1 MSKIIKIKHKGVD
14 IIELLELKNDYTF
27 KRVFG
32 FTGNEEIT
40 KDLVSAILKEPVNN
54 IELNCKEIL
63 EREVFDDK
71 LGILDIRAKLNNNID
86 CDIEMQVVD
95 QKNIEKRL
103 LFYLSRM
110 YGQNVRKGQEYKDAN
125 KCIAILFTDFNIEKL
140 KPIKKYKTKW
150 NFREEDYSDVVLTDA
165 MEIHIIELSKIQK
178 YSENKELD
186 IWVNFINGAGDFDMS
201 KANEQVKKAK
211 EVLEEISEN
220 EHEQYLAHLREKYIL
235 DQNNLL
241 SSGYERGLEQ
251 GTRNERIEIA
261 KKLKEKKVDIE
272 IIIETTGLTKEEIE
286 RL

>member
-1 MSKIIKIKHKGVD
+1 
-14 IIELLELKNDYTF
+14 
-27 KRVFG
+27 
-32 FTGNEEIT
+32 
-40 KDLVSAILKEPVNN
+40 
-54 IELNCKEIL
+54 
-63 EREVFDDK
+63 
-71 LGILDIRAKLNNNID
+71 
-86 CDIEMQVVD
+86 MQVVD

-110 YGQNVRKGQEYKDAN
+110 YGQNVRKGQEYKEAN
-125 KCIAILFTDFNIEKL
+125 KCIEILFTDFNIEKL

-211 EVLEEISEN
+211 EVLEEISQN